1 MFHHHLSGGGKQ
13 QHLYHI
19 LHGMPAQHFDKLHAH
34 HQRQRIGQKLRKKI
48 NIHIPQGYSGNVV
61 YHADPCQRD
70 NDQSHLICDVAKTTD
85 LLNEYFRTYGGPVYE
100 LDVPTLATVSESTD
114 PNVQYMGQLDTEA
127 EAGQAA
133 G

>member
-1 MFHHHLSGGGKQ
+1 MQ
-13 QHLYHI
+13 T
-19 LHGMPAQHFDKLHAH
+19 AH
-34 HQRQRIGQKLRKKI
+34 
-48 NIHIPQGYSGNVV
+48 N
-61 YHADPCQRD
+61 
-70 NDQSHLICDVAKTTD
+70 QSHLICDVAKTTD

-100 LDVPTLATVSESTD
+100 LDVPTLATVGESTD